1 VSPDAQGTRAHLV
14 LPDLDDG
21 FDNHNNYLD
30 QRQNQNNDMSFT
42 HLLSSRRA
50 WTNGRAEPEVHN
62 YFKKKVVMAYSKR
75 LDVSELSS
83 DSTLVKRFKQNPQFP
98 LGVLFYLWLNQPCV

>member
-1 VSPDAQGTRAHLV
+1 VSPDALDTRAHLV

-21 FDNHNNYLD
+21 LDNHNNYLD
-30 QRQNQNNDMSFT
+30 HRQNQNNDMSFT

-50 WTNGRAEPEVHN
+50 WTKGRAEPEGGKLFQNARVLPILLIT
-62 YFKKKVVMAYSKR
+62 S
-75 LDVSELSS
+75 DSEFSS
-83 DSTLVKRFKQNPQFP
+83 DSTLVKRFKQDPQFP